1 MHYVRCLNTHVK
13 TSDTVTLEDE
23 SRIKRTEGEKKKK
36 ASLFP
41 ITEGLK
47 NSSRKKLPQE

>member
-1 MHYVRCLNTHVK
+1 MHYIRCLNTHVK

-36 ASLFP
+36 S
-41 ITEGLK
+41 ITLSNYRGAEK
-47 NSSRKKLPQE
+47 QF